1 MNNNYRER
9 VDEHYQKQA
18 KEHGITL
25 KSTMPDKN
33 IRELEISNIIKYLN
47 DGDNCLELGCGNGAA
62 SIEIAKKRNL
72 NQISIDYSKEM
83 IELAKSQDKSGI
95 IGTIDF
101 EQGDILD
108 LKISREFDVVFT
120 VRCIINLMDK
130 NDQKKSLESLANL
143 VKNNGKL
150 ILLEAFSDG
159 LEEINMVRDE
169 LGLES
174 IPPAHH
180 NLHLVKNDVIKHLKN
195 HGMKLLIEDCFLSS
209 YYFWTRA
216 ISPALLKANNVKI
229 KFDSKLDSYFK
240 YLPAYGNF
248 SHIKILIFKKT
259 K

>member
-1 MNNNYRER
+1 
-9 VDEHYQKQA
+9 
-18 KEHGITL
+18 
-25 KSTMPDKN
+25 
-33 IRELEISNIIKYLN
+33 
-47 DGDNCLELGCGNGAA
+47 
-62 SIEIAKKRNL
+62 L

-83 IELAKSQDKSGI
+83 IDLAKSQDKSGI
-95 IGTIDF
+95 IGTIHF

-120 VRCIINLMDK
+120 VRCIINLMNK
-130 NDQKKSLESLANL
+130 NDQKMSLENLANL

-150 ILLEAFSDG
+150 ILLEAFSEG

-174 IPPAHH
+174 ISPAYH
-180 NLHLVKNDVIKHLKN
+180 NLHLVKNDVIEHLKN
-195 HGMKLLIEDCFLSS
+195 HGMELLVEDCFLSS

-216 ISPALLKANNVKI
+216 ITPALLKANNVNF
-229 KFDSKLDSYFK
+229 KFNSKLDSYFK

-248 SHIKILIFKKT
+248 SHIKILVFKKT

>member
-1 MNNNYRER
+1 M
-9 VDEHYQKQA
+9 
-18 KEHGITL
+18 L
-25 KSTMPDKN
+25 
-33 IRELEISNIIKYLN
+33 
-47 DGDNCLELGCGNGAA
+47 
-62 SIEIAKKRNL
+62 
-72 NQISIDYSKEM
+72 
-83 IELAKSQDKSGI
+83 
-95 IGTIDF
+95 F
-101 EQGDILD
+101 
-108 LKISREFDVVFT
+108 FT

-130 NDQKKSLESLANL
+130 NDQKKSLENLSNL

-180 NLHLVKNDVIKHLKN
+180 NLHLVKNDVINHLKN
-195 HGMKLLIEDCFLSS
+195 HGMELLIEDCFLSS
-209 YYFWTRA
+209 YYFWNRA

-240 YLPAYGNF
+240 HLPAYGNF